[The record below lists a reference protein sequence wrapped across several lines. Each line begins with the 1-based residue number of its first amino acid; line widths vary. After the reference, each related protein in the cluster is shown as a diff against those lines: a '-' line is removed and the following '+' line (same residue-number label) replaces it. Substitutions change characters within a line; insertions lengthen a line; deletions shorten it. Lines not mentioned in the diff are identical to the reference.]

1 MEFLKG
7 AFFWKNSIIIDFPK
21 KSFKLAGVSKFGNET
36 AYILIIDYKM
46 NLYCQIT
53 SWFVIIYQKVPRKP
67 KKKDQNWTLKRAFL
81 SKNSIIKDVH
91 RPNLKA
97 LFLGKNSIIIGL
109 HYNGV
114 WLYIFDDRF
123 EIHSGCLIV
132 Q

>member
-1 MEFLKG
+1 MV
-7 AFFWKNSIIIDFPK
+7 DFPK
-21 KSFKLAGVSKFGNET
+21 KSFKLAGVSEFGNET

-67 KKKDQNWTLKRAFL
+67 EKDQNWTLKRAFL

-97 LFLGKNSIIIGL
+97 LFWEKTPL
-109 HYNGV
+109 
-114 WLYIFDDRF
+114 
-123 EIHSGCLIV
+123 
-132 Q
+132 